1 MSPETAL
8 PKERSDAAR
17 TDATR
22 AEVERRQREA
32 RLRWYFVLAG
42 ILVLVSIF
50 SGGLFLY
57 AVVVLTVLYLAALA
71 LSALALDEVRV
82 WRQLAVS
89 EVEVGVPVDARVVI
103 RNRKSLPAPW
113 LLWHDPVEKGIDVEG
128 VRGGFR
134 TLEAEEKVRQSFR
147 LHPYRRG
154 LFRIGPTVLES
165 SDPFG
170 VVRRYRV
177 DDQASFLTVLPR
189 IVPMGAGWPLG
200 HSPIHEVPRRRSLFE
215 DPSRFLG
222 IREYRQG
229 DSLRRIHWRASA
241 RSGTLQVK
249 LFEPSVLEGALL
261 AVELSAGAYAG
272 LGQEGDGTGE
282 GELERVDSAEELVI
296 TAAASIGAF
305 VLAGGQ
311 AVGLLANGADAAERY
326 PVDWAGGSFRR
337 MEEVLASTGDRRRP
351 DALRPLELAP
361 ARGERQ
367 HHRLRTLLARA
378 IPARGPGLPR
388 LLSAELPSL
397 PRHLVTMI
405 ITPRMDGALAACV
418 GALRRS
424 GIEVGVVWVRTPG
437 QGSGPASA
445 ETTPE
450 MTAALPVSLPLS
462 VPIYA
467 VSSPADLEAMGNRRL

>member
-1 MSPETAL
+1 
-8 PKERSDAAR
+8 
-17 TDATR
+17 
-22 AEVERRQREA
+22 VERQQREA

-82 WRQLAVS
+82 WRQLATT
-89 EVEVGVPVDARVVI
+89 EVELGVPVDARVVI
-103 RNRKSLPAPW
+103 QNRKSWPAPW
-113 LLWHDPVEKGIDVEG
+113 LLWHDPVEEGIDVEG
-128 VRGGFR
+128 ARGGFR
-134 TLEAEEKVRQSFR
+134 TLEAEEKVRLSFR
-147 LHPYRRG
+147 LHPYKRG

-189 IVPMGAGWPLG
+189 IVSMGAGWPLG
-200 HSPIHEVPRRRSLFE
+200 HAPIHQVPRRRSLFE

-222 IREYRQG
+222 IRQYRQG

-241 RSGTLQVK
+241 RAGSLQVK
-249 LFEPSVLEGALL
+249 LFEPSVLEGTLL
-261 AVELSAGAYAG
+261 ALELSAGAYPG
-272 LGQEGDGTGE
+272 SGKDGQGSADSTFDNTLAE
-282 GELERVDSAEELVI
+282 VDPVEELAI

-311 AVGLLANGADAAERY
+311 SVGLLANGADAAERY
-326 PVDWAGGSFRR
+326 PLDWGGGSFRR
-337 MEEVLASTGDRRRP
+337 MEDLLAETGNRRRP
-351 DALRPLELAP
+351 AALRPLELEA
-361 ARGERQ
+361 AGGERQ

-388 LLSAELPSL
+388 LLSAELPRL

-405 ITPRMDGALAACV
+405 ITPRMDGPLAACV

-424 GIEVGVVWVRTPG
+424 GIEVGIVWVRAPAPSPG
-437 QGSGPASA
+437 QVSTGMPAEVPA
-445 ETTPE
+445 EV
-450 MTAALPVSLPLS
+450 TAALPISVPIS

-467 VSSPADLEAMGNRRL
+467 VTSPADLEAMGNRRL